1 MSVRCRRRGFG
12 GKMLS
17 VAMVTFVLS
26 SLAVQAMPRL
36 QIDPIDIDF
45 GELEANA
52 FVDWSCIVSNV
63 GTTVLSVANVRA
75 CCGVS
80 VEAFPTVLAPGTGA
94 ALRGRLNSGT
104 LPGPFHRTVT
114 LLSDDPERPVA
125 VLTLAGRVRN
135 YTPIVENGQV
145 RLVSVGNPPGDAAS
159 AVSRALPLTLPVVL
173 LAGLV
178 DGFNPCAFSIVIF
191 LAGTLAI
198 GGRRRRARLFG
209 GWAFCFASFATY
221 MVMGF
226 GLLGA
231 IRTLGGM
238 GFVRDVIFAALALSL
253 FVLSA
258 LSFRDALRY
267 RRLRVPS
274 AITLQLPDRVKRAI
288 RSFAEASWSGPA
300 VVGTGL
306 VCGVVVTL
314 LDSLCTGQVYVPVLA
329 LLAGEAGWSLRA
341 IALLALYNLAFIAP
355 LVAVFVLAAFGAGS
369 ERMARWSKRNVVPS
383 KIALGIVFLILG
395 VLLCPRLGEGTFEK
409 LLRRREQES
418 FPLSESVPSH
428 QGLRTQHRI
437 IVPAVAHGLSTEE
450 LAERNRELDAQLRA
464 TVLHPD
470 LPKRLVAT
478 VRSRAQD
485 IQWRNYCVQV
495 LPECWMRADVGA
507 SERAQLL
514 ETLRFA
520 LGERGTILC
529 GTALLGL
536 ERIVEYSNDFA
547 PELEEVLV
555 SVAADAL
562 AFPENRTTALRLSAD
577 RGIRAVLPL
586 ARHWSRDGETSLLR
600 AVADAAI
607 LDLDGREGR

>member
-12 GKMLS
+12 WKMLS

-80 VEAFPTVLAPGTGA
+80 VEAFPTVLAPGMGA
-94 ALRGRLNSGT
+94 ALRGHLNSGT

-114 LLSDDPERPVA
+114 LLTDDPERPVT

-135 YTPIVENGQV
+135 YTPIIENGQV

-159 AVSRALPLTLPVVL
+159 AVSRALPLTLPVIL

-231 IRTLGGM
+231 SRTLGGM

-274 AITLQLPDRVKRAI
+274 AITLQLPDRVKRGG
-288 RSFAEASWSGPA
+288 RF
-300 VVGTGL
+300 
-306 VCGVVVTL
+306 
-314 LDSLCTGQVYVPVLA
+314 VLSP
-329 LLAGEAGWSLRA
+329 SLRFIILHLSRHLSLFLCLPRSGRGRSA
-341 IALLALYNLAFIAP
+341 WRDGQSAMSSHRRLPLELSFLFWAFC
-355 LVAVFVLAAFGAGS
+355 FVHDSGKG
-369 ERMARWSKRNVVPS
+369 
-383 KIALGIVFLILG
+383 
-395 VLLCPRLGEGTFEK
+395 
-409 LLRRREQES
+409 
-418 FPLSESVPSH
+418 
-428 QGLRTQHRI
+428 
-437 IVPAVAHGLSTEE
+437 
-450 LAERNRELDAQLRA
+450 
-464 TVLHPD
+464 
-470 LPKRLVAT
+470 
-478 VRSRAQD
+478 RSR
-485 IQWRNYCVQV
+485 N
-495 LPECWMRADVGA
+495 
-507 SERAQLL
+507 S
-514 ETLRFA
+514 
-520 LGERGTILC
+520 
-529 GTALLGL
+529 
-536 ERIVEYSNDFA
+536 
-547 PELEEVLV
+547 
-555 SVAADAL
+555 
-562 AFPENRTTALRLSAD
+562 
-577 RGIRAVLPL
+577 
-586 ARHWSRDGETSLLR
+586 
-600 AVADAAI
+600 
-607 LDLDGREGR
+607 

>member
-12 GKMLS
+12 WKMLS

-36 QIDPIDIDF
+36 QINPIDIDF

-80 VEAFPTVLAPGTGA
+80 VEAFPTVLAPGMGA
-94 ALRGRLNSGT
+94 ALRGHLNSGT

-114 LLSDDPERPVA
+114 LLTDDPERPVT

-159 AVSRALPLTLPVVL
+159 AVRRVLPLTLPVIL
-173 LAGLV
+173 LVGLV

-288 RSFAEASWSGPA
+288 WSFAEASWSGPA

-383 KIALGIVFLILG
+383 KIALGIVFLILD
-395 VLLCPRLGEGTFEK
+395 VLLCPRLGEGAFEK

-418 FPLSESVPSH
+418 FPLSGSVPSH
-428 QGLRTQHRI
+428 QGLRTRHRI
-437 IVPAVAHGLSTEE
+437 VVPAVAHGLPTEE

-495 LPECWMRADVGA
+495 LPECWMRADVGE

-555 SVAADAL
+555 SVAADESAL
-562 AFPENRTTALRLSAD
+562 PENRTTALRLSAD